1 MSENRTELMMYQTE
15 DGQTK
20 IDVRMENE
28 TVWLS
33 LDQMAE
39 LFQRDKSTI
48 SRHIRNIF
56 AEGELDREAV
66 VAKFATTASDGKTY
80 QVDFYNLDV
89 IISVGYRVRSLRG
102 TQFRIW
108 ANSVLKEYLIKGF
121 AMNDDRLKDTG
132 GKDYFDEL
140 LERVRDIR
148 SSEKVFWRKVLD
160 IYATSA
166 TILPTHGKARFS
178 FRQYRTRCSMLHR
191 HDCSGA
197 DRQPCR
203 CAQTPDGNDRSKRE
217 PSHPGGGQNRK
228 ELSVRG

>member
-89 IISVGYRVRSLRG
+89 IISVGYRVRLC
-102 TQFRIW
+102 
-108 ANSVLKEYLIKGF
+108 A
-121 AMNDDRLKDTG
+121 AH
-132 GKDYFDEL
+132 
-140 LERVRDIR
+140 
-148 SSEKVFWRKVLD
+148 SS
-160 IYATSA
+160 ASGP
-166 TILPTHGKARFS
+166 ILF
-178 FRQYRTRCSMLHR
+178 
-191 HDCSGA
+191 
-197 DRQPCR
+197 
-203 CAQTPDGNDRSKRE
+203 
-217 PSHPGGGQNRK
+217 
-228 ELSVRG
+228 

>member
-89 IISVGYRVRSLRG
+89 IISVGYRVLC
-102 TQFRIW
+102 
-108 ANSVLKEYLIKGF
+108 A
-121 AMNDDRLKDTG
+121 AH
-132 GKDYFDEL
+132 
-140 LERVRDIR
+140 
-148 SSEKVFWRKVLD
+148 SS
-160 IYATSA
+160 ASGP
-166 TILPTHGKARFS
+166 ILF
-178 FRQYRTRCSMLHR
+178 
-191 HDCSGA
+191 
-197 DRQPCR
+197 
-203 CAQTPDGNDRSKRE
+203 
-217 PSHPGGGQNRK
+217 
-228 ELSVRG
+228 